1 MRVHIAGI
9 GGTFMTGLAL
19 LARERGLD
27 VHGSDQAI
35 YPPMSTLLS
44 NGRIAV
50 TGGYEP
56 DSLLPN
62 TAMCIIGNALS
73 RGNPLIEQPFRRTS
87 HQGPGRDTLY

>member
-44 NGRIAV
+44 NERIAV
-50 TGGYEP
+50 T
-56 DSLLPN
+56 
-62 TAMCIIGNALS
+62 
-73 RGNPLIEQPFRRTS
+73 
-87 HQGPGRDTLY
+87 